1 MIKTEVRAK
10 NAPNVVGPYSQ
21 AVDVGDFI
29 FCSGQIGINP
39 DTNEMVKGGIKEQT
53 LQVFENLGHVLKAG
67 GANFNDLVK
76 TTVYM
81 IDLEEFAEMNR
92 IYEKYFKKPYPARAT
107 VQVAKLPKNAKIEIE
122 AIAYIK

>member
-1 MIKTEVRAK
+1 MIKTEVQAK
-10 NAPNVVGPYSQ
+10 NAPDVVGPYSQ

-81 IDLEEFAEMNR
+81 INLDEFAEMNK

-107 VQVAKLPKNAKIEIE
+107 VQIAKLPKNAKIEIE